1 MIQQKKIVD
10 FLRNNNLD
18 GVFISKNENC
28 RYITNFTGSDSF
40 LFLTKE
46 QIYLIT
52 DSRYTEQ
59 AKQELT
65 SVEIIE
71 HKGLIA
77 NTIKKLS
84 EKHKIDKL
92 GVEAELTYKMYLS
105 LHKEM
110 SSVQII
116 VCYPDVFREIKTQ
129 DELEKLAKICFLL

>member
-59 AKQELT
+59 AKQ
-65 SVEIIE
+65 
-71 HKGLIA
+71 
-77 NTIKKLS
+77 N
-84 EKHKIDKL
+84 
-92 GVEAELTYKMYLS
+92 
-105 LHKEM
+105 
-110 SSVQII
+110 
-116 VCYPDVFREIKTQ
+116 
-129 DELEKLAKICFLL
+129 